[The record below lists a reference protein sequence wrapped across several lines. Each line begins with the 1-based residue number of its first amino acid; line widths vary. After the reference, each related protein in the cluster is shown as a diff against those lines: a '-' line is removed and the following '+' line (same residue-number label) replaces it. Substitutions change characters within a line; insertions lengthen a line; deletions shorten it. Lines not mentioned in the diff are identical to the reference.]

1 MTPRQQKAISPGD
14 MPKSRTLGQ
23 IIYTACTLTAALAV
37 FFLME
42 SALDSSVLSV
52 IAAGAV
58 ALVGSVLVIQI
69 GVCHPTKAMSPSA
82 VTETDPG
89 PLHAMNRLTLLD
101 AGVERMATTRLDR
114 VVRSAERVREIE
126 QELIRRICEH
136 YPTDRRMRALMVEL
150 QICSSRLK
158 ARLDDCRSHEILPI
172 SEAFDSAHDGQVMH
186 RTPSQN

>member
-14 MPKSRTLGQ
+14 MPKPRSRAQ
-23 IIYTACTLTAALAV
+23 IIRSLCTVTAALAV

-42 SALDSSVLSV
+42 SALVTPVLSV
-52 IAAGAV
+52 IAAGAI
-58 ALVGSVLVIQI
+58 ALVGSVLATHV
-69 GVCHPTKAMSPSA
+69 GVRFSRKVESSPGLSRPA
-82 VTETDPG
+82 SEHHYISTC
-89 PLHAMNRLTLLD
+89 LTLLD